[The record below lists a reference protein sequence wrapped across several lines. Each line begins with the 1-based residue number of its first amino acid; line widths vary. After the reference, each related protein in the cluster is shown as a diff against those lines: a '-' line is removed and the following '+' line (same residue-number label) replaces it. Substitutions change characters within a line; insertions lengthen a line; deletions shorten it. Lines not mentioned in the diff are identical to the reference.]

1 MIITVKTKQD
11 IPDTIKLVAETL
23 YKNIN
28 SCHKG
33 INIVLKK
40 QTGTR
45 TIEQNK
51 LLWAIYNHIIAFFAD
66 TGFIIDRLP
75 LYFLTPDFLHEY
87 FKIRF
92 NVASTAN
99 LSIDQFTNFI
109 NGIETEMTR
118 QSHGAYTPYTTDFEI
133 PRRLKLSIEIDKDN
147 RTKPNNKGGINVK
160 TF

>member
-11 IPDTIKLVAETL
+11 IPDTIKRVAETL
-23 YKNIN
+23 YKNID
-28 SCHKG
+28 SCYKG

-51 LLWAIYNHIIAFFAD
+51 LLWAIYNHIISFFAE

-75 LYFLTPDFLHEY
+75 MYFLTPDFLHEY

-109 NGIETEMTR
+109 NSIETEMTR

-133 PRRLKLSIEIDKDN
+133 PRRLKLSIEVDKHTSKQ
-147 RTKPNNKGGINVK
+147 TKGEDNVK
-160 TF
+160 AF